1 MFQPEDLVP
10 LKVMKQHLRL
20 VHDEEDELVSLYAN
34 SALEWCLW
42 YCNNPNIQSPDS
54 VSSRFK
60 SAMLLV
66 LGDLFENREKYTQA
80 NLYHNPTAENLLWA
94 DRDWRDNRSE
104 GAVNGTTTT
113 YS

>member
-1 MFQPEDLVP
+1 MFTPEELVS
-10 LKVMKQHLRL
+10 LKVMKQHLR
-20 VHDEEDELVSLYAN
+20 VNHDEEDELVLLYAS

-42 YCNNPNIQSPDS
+42 YCDNPNIKTVGD
-54 VSSRFK
+54 VSARFK

-66 LGDLFENREKYTQA
+66 LGDLFEHREQNTEI
-80 NLYHNPTAENLLWA
+80 NLYHNSTAEDLLWA

-113 YS
+113 YP